1 MSGIGTIEAGWWHT
15 WHFCW
20 RIGAT
25 SFVKVTGLGP
35 TAGLAAG
42 AAERTAAVS
51 ADSPRAA
58 ILIFAYLFNGYLHEP
73 VRPAALRVPRAAD
86 ARRVVGAHADE
97 VVPRRAERGL
107 RGRLSA
113 GHVHA
118 CRWRRECHRAG
129 AREARRALMSE
140 PRQRHR
146 HGAASGAAHASC
158 SLAVV
163 ARPHAERDW
172 CAGRRR
178 HRAGSDA
185 ERSAAFGAVGR
196 ELEDGRG

>member
-1 MSGIGTIEAGWWHT
+1 MSGIGPIESGWWQT

-35 TAGLAAG
+35 AAGRATG
-42 AAERTAAVS
+42 AAERTATVS
-51 ADSPRAA
+51 ADTPRAA
-58 ILIFAYLFNGYLHEP
+58 ILMFASLLFNGHLHEP
-73 VRPAALRVPRAAD
+73 VRPAALRVARTAD

-97 VVPRRAERGL
+97 VVSRRAERGL

-118 CRWRRECHRAG
+118 CRWRREGYRAG
-129 AREARRALMSE
+129 ALEARRAFMDD

-146 HGAASGAAHASC
+146 HGASSGAAHASRR
-158 SLAVV
+158 LAVV
-163 ARPHAERDW
+163 ARPHAERDR

-178 HRAGSDA
+178 HRGASDA
-185 ERSAAFGAVGR
+185 ERARSVGCA
-196 ELEDGRG
+196 

>member
-1 MSGIGTIEAGWWHT
+1 MSGIGPIESGWWQT

-42 AAERTAAVS
+42 AAERTATVS
-51 ADSPRAA
+51 ADSPKAA
-58 ILIFAYLFNGYLHEP
+58 ILIFASLFNGYLHEP

-107 RGRLSA
+107 RGHLSA
-113 GHVHA
+113 GYLDA
-118 CRWRRECHRAG
+118 RRWRRECHSAG
-129 AREARRALMSE
+129 AGGARRALMGE

-146 HGAASGAAHASC
+146 HAAAPAAAHAPRR
-158 SLAVV
+158 LAVV
-163 ARPHAERDW
+163 ARPHAERDR
-172 CAGRRR
+172 CAGRRG
-178 HRAGSDA
+178 HRAASDA
-185 ERSAAFGAVGR
+185 ERSA
-196 ELEDGRG
+196 